1 MKRTLSLMMLATASV
16 VLAGTVACQAEAP
29 PEKAAPVQVSPP
41 LAAGSY
47 EVQSISYDDAD
58 GAYRVF
64 LVNPPPGA
72 KPIFVAVDL
81 PMARLTDDDIKA
93 GKATARLDV
102 DQPGPVVPAVP
113 AEGAAPVAAPV
124 AVEGAAAPAADAA
137 VAAVAA
143 VGPVVAGPVVRLP
156 QDFAVQYTHNVVE
169 ERGGQQVVVRQESS
183 TWSPFMGV
191 MTGMMVGNMLFG
203 PRYYYPPPYM
213 AGGMS
218 GVGGAGLSRQA
229 AASSYTQQHGK
240 APQSARL
247 SSSGYAKAPSSSL
260 KATGSGAGSTRM
272 KSPGTST
279 GSSKRSFGGG
289 GFGRRRR

>member
-93 GKATARLDV
+93 GRATARLDV
-102 DQPGPVVPAVP
+102 DQPGPVVPA
-113 AEGAAPVAAPV
+113 EGAAPV
-124 AVEGAAAPAADAA
+124 AVEGAAAPAADAV
-137 VAAVAA
+137 VAPAPAG
-143 VGPVVAGPVVRLP
+143 GPVVAGPVVRLP

-183 TWSPFMGV
+183 TWSPYMGV
-191 MTGMMVGNMLFG
+191 RTGTMVGNMLFG